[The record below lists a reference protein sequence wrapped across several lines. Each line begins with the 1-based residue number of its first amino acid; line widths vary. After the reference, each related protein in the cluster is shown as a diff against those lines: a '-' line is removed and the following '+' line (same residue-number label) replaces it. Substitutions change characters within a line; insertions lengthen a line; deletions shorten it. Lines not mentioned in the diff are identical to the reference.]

1 MTDIDKLLAD
11 KAAADAALAG
21 HEERLLAELVAAKEA
36 YRYDP
41 SDDNGEA
48 KRSAAQRLRAYRQ
61 VTRADRD
68 GVGVVADPMEV

>member
-1 MTDIDKLLAD
+1 VTDIEKLLAD

-21 HEERLLAELVAAKEA
+21 HEERLLAELAAAKET
-36 YRYDP
+36 YRDDP

-48 KRSAAQRLRAYRQ
+48 KRAAAERLRAYRQ

-68 GVGVVADPMEV
+68 GVGVIADTMED